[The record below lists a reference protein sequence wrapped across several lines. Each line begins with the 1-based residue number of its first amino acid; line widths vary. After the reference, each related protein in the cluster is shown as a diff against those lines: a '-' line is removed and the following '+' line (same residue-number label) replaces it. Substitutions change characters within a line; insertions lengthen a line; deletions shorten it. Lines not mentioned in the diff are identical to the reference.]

1 MRKDFFKQENE
12 NTRRY
17 LTRAARIYDSIMNAT
32 PLEDGTVLRNIMDDM
47 EQAEF
52 KDYLMTIMNP
62 IIVRVVECEGRAA
75 HLTFQVEDI
84 LLSRVYEIVIKEFGK
99 FNKYKEDSEEYTL
112 VSFIKGR
119 IGDAIRKSIAEDQGI
134 SIEKKEIF
142 EDYRTDK
149 KCR

>member
-84 LLSRVYEIVIKEFGK
+84 LLSRVYEIVTKEFGK

-134 SIEKKEIF
+134 SIETKEIF